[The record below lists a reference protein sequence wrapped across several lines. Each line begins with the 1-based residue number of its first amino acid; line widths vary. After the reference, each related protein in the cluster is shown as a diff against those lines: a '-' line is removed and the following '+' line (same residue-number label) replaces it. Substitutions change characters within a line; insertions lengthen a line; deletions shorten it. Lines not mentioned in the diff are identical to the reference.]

1 MENEKQQ
8 KTVPENLVAYK
19 IYNMRDRRIILD
31 KDLAEL
37 YEVETKVQRAD
48 YQLSDIMKTS
58 YIIFSVDGINY
69 LVYNRQNF
77 LSPDFI
83 ISLGIWD

>member
-8 KTVPENLVAYK
+8 ITVPENLVAYK

-31 KDLAEL
+31 RDLAEL

-48 YQLSDIMKTS
+48 YQLSDIMQTS
-58 YIIFSVDGINY
+58 YIIFSIGGINNP
-69 LVYNRQNF
+69 VDNRQNF
-77 LSPDFI
+77 LCSDFI